1 LWDPAPFIP
10 SVTGYP
16 MLTRKMN
23 EKKKAPPELV
33 HDDVA
38 FAVKL
43 GRIQGPK
50 PGRAMLVSKQVAQ
63 VGPMRRIQTY
73 KAVKRCRRWE
83 HVGGG
88 ERALRYRQVRLHPTR
103 DNKLV
108 SKLREHRVG
117 KQATSNKQQA
127 ASSKHGYRSLTYV
140 LR

>member
-1 LWDPAPFIP
+1 
-10 SVTGYP
+10 

-33 HDDVA
+33 HYDVA

-50 PGRAMLVSKQVAQ
+50 PGRALLVSKQVAQVAQ
-63 VGPMRRIQTY
+63 VGPMRRIQSRQTMS
-73 KAVKRCRRWE
+73 RWE

-88 ERALRYRQVRLHPTR
+88 ERALRYRQVRLHPTL
-103 DNKLV
+103 DTNWYPSLGNIEWG
-108 SKLREHRVG
+108 S
-117 KQATSNKQQA
+117 KQQA
-127 ASSKHGYRSLTYV
+127 ASSKQQDYV